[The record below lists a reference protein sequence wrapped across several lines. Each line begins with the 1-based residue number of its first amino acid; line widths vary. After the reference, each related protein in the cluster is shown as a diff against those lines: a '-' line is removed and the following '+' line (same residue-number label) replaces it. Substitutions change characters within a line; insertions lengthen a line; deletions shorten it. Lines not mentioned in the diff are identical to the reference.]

1 MRGRTKAGFTLAELA
16 VTVGIALV
24 LLAVALPLF
33 SATMDHQR
41 LNGAVRRFMSDTR
54 QARSN
59 AVSARWR
66 YRVFGYGDASGTRP
80 NQYRIE
86 GTSTTIFPAAST
98 DGPLLTATQEASRWI
113 NLPAEYTGIRIN
125 PGGAAT
131 FDITFDEA
139 GTVTSALTAVTIQ
152 RGTGDSRTLQP
163 YRPGYVR
170 CTNC

>member
-1 MRGRTKAGFTLAELA
+1 MTA
-16 VTVGIALV
+16 VVALI
-24 LLAVALPLF
+24 LIAVALPLIG
-33 SATMDHQR
+33 ATMENHR
-41 LNGAVRRFMSDTR
+41 LNGAVRRLISDAR

-59 AVSARWR
+59 AVSVRWR

-152 RGTGDSRTLQP
+152 RGTGDSRTLEP